1 MYLIRCLSVKKDLN
15 TLLATKILKK
25 LEFYVYFAQKWLHRE
40 KNLWKFEIKD
50 DELLSKVKSYSE
62 KISANFH
69 NNEIP
74 KEGSQYTY
82 ESMILIDSFF
92 RAGKNYLEFYFK
104 SF

>member
-1 MYLIRCLSVKKDLN
+1 MYLIRCLSVKKDSN

-25 LEFYVYFAQKWLHRE
+25 LEFYVYFSRKWLHIE
-40 KNLWKFEIKD
+40 KTWWKFEIKD
-50 DELLSKVKSYSE
+50 DELLSKVKSYNE

-104 SF
+104 IF